1 MSKVKVI
8 VCGCRMGEHPAVRG
22 QQHGVFDYYA
32 GNRGVI
38 AVRDGRVIG
47 FWAAHRHNA
56 ASVDSVY
63 TWVSPSYRRQ
73 ATARRL
79 WLAGLRAWTPTIITA
94 VAASVDGGKFLAT
107 MLPVCLRR
115 GINLRVLARGSSDET
130 FDGAIYRMA
139 LQRVCRP
146 R

>member
-1 MSKVKVI
+1 MSRVKII
-8 VCGCRMGEHPAVRG
+8 VCGCRMYQHPAVRD

-38 AVRDGRVIG
+38 AVHGGRVIG

-56 ASVDSVY
+56 VSVESVY
-63 TWVSPSYRRQ
+63 TWVDPSHRRQ
-73 ATARRL
+73 AIARRL
-79 WLAGLRAWTPTIITA
+79 WLAGLQAWTPTIITA
-94 VAASVDGGKFLAT
+94 AVASADGGKFLAT

-115 GINLRVLARGSSDET
+115 GVDLRVLARGSSDET